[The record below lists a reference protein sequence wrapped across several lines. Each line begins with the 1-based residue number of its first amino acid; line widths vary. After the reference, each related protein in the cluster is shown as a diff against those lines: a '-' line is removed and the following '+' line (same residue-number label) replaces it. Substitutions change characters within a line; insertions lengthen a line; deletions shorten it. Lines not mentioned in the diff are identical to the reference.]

1 MYAPVNLCVF
11 KTEFTIILSLKN
23 VINNF
28 KNCIL
33 LLCFLSQLPKLKIWV
48 IDWFLSPFHNKLPNL
63 ALLLLKYLWD
73 LSITLHSYCHY
84 PASSHHLFPGGASG
98 KEPCQCRRHKR
109 GRFSP
114 WVGKILGRR
123 AWQPT
128 PAFLPG
134 ESPWTV
140 EPVGLQSIELQRVG
154 HDWSNLAQHTERHTN
169 SLVRKD

>member
-1 MYAPVNLCVF
+1 MHAPVNLCVF

-73 LSITLHSYCHY
+73 LLITLHSYCHY
-84 PASSHHLFPGGASG
+84 PASSHHLFPGGANG
-98 KEPCQCRRHKR
+98 KEPCQCRRHK
-109 GRFSP
+109 GHEFNP
-114 WVGKILGRR
+114 WVGKIPRRR

-128 PAFLPG
+128 PVFLPG
-134 ESPWTV
+134 ESH
-140 EPVGLQSIELQRVG
+140 GQR
-154 HDWSNLAQHTERHTN
+154 SLAGY
-169 SLVRKD
+169 SP